1 MDTIIYIL
9 LKTKRSL
16 IRDTKF
22 IGPAPPSYGERERE
36 RESTQMATDGSWCQP
51 LLTLEY
57 LLSNL
62 AGISPGRDIIIVIS
76 LPHRSKY
83 ECSAIDLYQYSHTN

>member
-36 RESTQMATDGSWCQP
+36 REREREYSDGHRRVLVPTP
-51 LLTLEY
+51 L
-57 LLSNL
+57 NL
-62 AGISPGRDIIIVIS
+62 GISAFELGWNLSWQGHYNSNFTAP
-76 LPHRSKY
+76 
-83 ECSAIDLYQYSHTN
+83 